1 MRRELEATGLVP
13 FWATEDLAEVTN
25 VSLKPPKF
33 DDLLLWNLF
42 DGSQQSNCPKP
53 CLSTKV
59 VGSELSEKRSEDWS
73 TLVFSFDP
81 EVVMRLSQY
90 PDFSWTTFFTDL
102 GGSLGLWLGLGVSQ
116 LLELFVR
123 NIFKISGQLTSEGRQ
138 GERK

>member
-13 FWATEDLAEVTN
+13 FWATEDLAEVTK
-25 VSLKPPKF
+25 VALKPP
-33 DDLLLWNLF
+33 DYDELLLWNLF
-42 DGSQQSNCPKP
+42 DGSRQSDCHKP
-53 CLSTKV
+53 CFSTKV

-116 LLELFVR
+116 LLEFFVR
-123 NIFKISGQLTSEGRQ
+123 NIFKISAHVTSAERQ
-138 GERK
+138 GDRK